1 MGLGMKV
8 KGKMKRGLAFLGVC
22 EDDRL
27 TTELPRMNQEQLEQ
41 QCKMASLRKGSAA
54 AGLVLN
60 SFSMVLYPAFFVGA
74 ALNARQLVVVNRTK
88 KKIKEELRIAPV
100 EHVKGTVRY
109 FLIGAGMKVAVF
121 VAFLGHVH
129 AEDFVIGHLNPMD
142 VLAHV
147 PHGDVAASVLPV
159 AELTHA
165 LQHNVHDVFA
175 IPHAFNDNPVVAALQ
190 EIGNAP
196 KEAFLGVGQ
205 ELQGWGEIES
215 LGQLAHQVAVGPA
228 MEANVPAMAMEKAME
243 DAAEGWSARHRSARR
258 GR

>member
-1 MGLGMKV
+1 MGLRKKV
-8 KGKMKRGLAFLGVC
+8 KRGLAFLGVR

-41 QCKMASLRKGSAA
+41 QGKMASFRKGTAA

-60 SFSMVLYPAFFVGA
+60 FFSMFMFPASLPNL

-88 KKIKEELRIAPV
+88 KKIKEELGVAPV

-109 FLIGAGMKVAVF
+109 FLLGAGMKVALF
-121 VAFLGHVH
+121 LAFLGHVH
-129 AEDFVIGHLNPMD
+129 AEDFLMAHLNPMD

-147 PHGDVAASVLPV
+147 PHGDVIASVLPV
-159 AELTHA
+159 EELTQA
-165 LQHNVHDVFA
+165 LHHNVHELFA
-175 IPHAFNDNPVVAALQ
+175 IPHAFNDIPLVAALQ

-196 KEAFLGVGQ
+196 QEAFLGVGQ
-205 ELQGWGEIES
+205 EFQRWGEVES

-228 MEANVPAMAMEKAME
+228 MEANVPAMWMENAME
-243 DAAEGWSARHRSARR
+243 DAVEGWSARHRSARR